1 MSGTDDGGAAR
12 HAVDNLRG
20 LIDQQ
25 EYEFQRLM
33 ADLQLTVRDIDFVV
47 DHRRITAD
55 AVDTLQAAVT
65 NCKHDIR
72 NARHEL
78 GEAVD
83 RLREVANQLMQL
95 EWQDGDQ

>member
-1 MSGTDDGGAAR
+1 MSGTDYGDAAR

-20 LIDQQ
+20 LVDQQ
-25 EYEFQRLM
+25 EYEFQRLI
-33 ADLQLTVRDIDFVV
+33 ADMQLTARTIDEVV
-47 DHRRITAD
+47 AHRSITAD
-55 AVDTLQAAVT
+55 AVDTLQAAAT

-83 RLREVANQLMQL
+83 RLREVADRLMQL
-95 EWQDGDQ
+95 EWQDADR